1 MSNATTTVAF
11 ILPRHLMPENHQI
24 AIICNHQPFDQ
35 HTGRVWRRHNIKAEQ
50 TIGTLR
56 LQLEIDSKVTPIIIL
71 MTAMK
76 IMKVV
81 FPLPSY
87 KSSVGGCSHDK
98 FLVQEVHEQHPAL
111 FHRGRCKGPRLH
123 IAQVTFSKLFL
134 ADTFLM
140 QICFKY
146 LLQIFSSNS
155 FSSLSFTRGPLSS
168 NFFLGSLSF
177 RFSPKGLKGSAQ
189 PAQEWVLEYY
199 S

>member
-1 MSNATTTVAF
+1 M
-11 ILPRHLMPENHQI
+11 IL
-24 AIICNHQPFDQ
+24 II
-35 HTGRVWRRHNIKAEQ
+35 
-50 TIGTLR
+50 
-56 LQLEIDSKVTPIIIL
+56 
-71 MTAMK
+71 AMK

-98 FLVQEVHEQHPAL
+98 FLVQEVHEQHPTL

-189 PAQEWVLEYY
+189 PAQE
-199 S
+199 

>member
-1 MSNATTTVAF
+1 M
-11 ILPRHLMPENHQI
+11 IL
-24 AIICNHQPFDQ
+24 II
-35 HTGRVWRRHNIKAEQ
+35 
-50 TIGTLR
+50 
-56 LQLEIDSKVTPIIIL
+56 
-71 MTAMK
+71 AMK

-98 FLVQEVHEQHPAL
+98 FLVQEVHEQHPTL

-168 NFFLGSLSF
+168 NFFFGSLSF
-177 RFSPKGLKGSAQ
+177 RFSPKGLKGSAHCTDGSRVSSRNRVRVRVRVC
-189 PAQEWVLEYY
+189 PEPHISLVMRSKNSFGPRLHGT
-199 S
+199 SC